1 MDAQML
7 HSVIM
12 RATSGAESATA
23 EDGNG
28 LGSRAPNWREPSL
41 STSATAVLRMPVVL
55 ADVVPGARTRDAVLV
70 LAGAL
75 LTVLGAQ
82 VAIQVPPSPVPI
94 TGQTLA
100 VVAAGAALGWRPPPP
115 TSDR

>member
-1 MDAQML
+1 
-7 HSVIM
+7 
-12 RATSGAESATA
+12 
-23 EDGNG
+23 
-28 LGSRAPNWREPSL
+28 
-41 STSATAVLRMPVVL
+41 MPVVL

-100 VVAAGAALGWRPPPP
+100 VVAPGGRRAAAAARRRRTP
-115 TSDR
+115 